1 MNIEQNLSVHSYYY
15 AFQHDCPTFFG
26 RFPIKSISLDD
37 IYGLAM
43 LENTRIVLVNTSH
56 PGNIGAAA
64 RAMKN
69 MGLSRLYL
77 VAPKEYPSYEAY
89 SRAVGA
95 NDVLA
100 NAVITE
106 TLADALNGCVWV
118 AGTSARE
125 RMVQWPLYEPR
136 ECAGICRDNSV
147 QGDVA
152 IVFGRERSGLTNE
165 ELEMCNGLVHI
176 PTNPE
181 YSSLNV
187 AAAVQVLCYEIR
199 MAFLSNQ
206 DVVVEKSKMSRE
218 DMPATTDQLEG
229 MYQHM
234 YQMMED
240 IQFFSSSNPEVIM
253 RRLKSL
259 FNRAQTSKRE
269 VAILRGIFSAA
280 QGKKSAR

>member
-1 MNIEQNLSVHSYYY
+1 
-15 AFQHDCPTFFG
+15 
-26 RFPIKSISLDD
+26 
-37 IYGLAM
+37 M

-56 PGNIGAAA
+56 PGNIGATA

-77 VAPKEYPSYEAY
+77 VDPKEHPTYEAY
-89 SRAVGA
+89 SRAAGA
-95 NDVLA
+95 DDVLGD
-100 NAVITE
+100 AVVTE
-106 TLADALNGCVWV
+106 SLADALNGCVWV

-125 RMVQWPLYEPR
+125 RAVQWPVYDPR
-136 ECAGICRDNSV
+136 GCADLCLEQSL

-152 IVFGRERSGLTNE
+152 IVFGRERTGLTNE
-165 ELEMCNGLVHI
+165 ELELCNGLVHI

-181 YSSLNV
+181 YNSLNV
-187 AAAVQVLCYEIR
+187 AAAVQVLCYELR
-199 MAFLSNQ
+199 TSFLASTAAAS
-206 DVVVEKSKMSRE
+206 EKPKTQKE

-234 YQMMED
+234 YQMLED
-240 IQFFSSSNPEVIM
+240 IRFFGTTNPEVIM

-259 FNRAQTSKRE
+259 FNRARVSRRE

-280 QGKKSAR
+280 QGKKSGRTK

>member
-1 MNIEQNLSVHSYYY
+1 
-15 AFQHDCPTFFG
+15 
-26 RFPIKSISLDD
+26 
-37 IYGLAM
+37 M

-77 VAPKEYPSYEAY
+77 VSPKEHPTYEAY
-89 SRAVGA
+89 SRAAGA
-95 NDVLA
+95 NDVLGD
-100 NAVITE
+100 AVVTDS
-106 TLADALNGCVWV
+106 LAEALKGCVWV

-125 RMVQWPLYEPR
+125 RAVHWSLYDPR
-136 ECAGICRDNSV
+136 ECAGQCIEKSQ
-147 QGDVA
+147 QGDIA
-152 IVFGRERSGLTNE
+152 IVFGRERTGLTNE

-176 PTNPE
+176 PTSPSYN
-181 YSSLNV
+181 SLNV

-199 MAFLSNQ
+199 MAFLSASPAALI
-206 DVVVEKSKMSRE
+206 KSKTSKE
-218 DMPATTDQLEG
+218 DMPATSDQLEG

-240 IQFFSSSNPEVIM
+240 IRFFGRTNPEVIM

-259 FNRAQTSKRE
+259 FNRAQITRRE

-280 QGKKSAR
+280 QGKKSARD

>member
-1 MNIEQNLSVHSYYY
+1 
-15 AFQHDCPTFFG
+15 
-26 RFPIKSISLDD
+26 
-37 IYGLAM
+37 M
-43 LENTRIVLVNTSH
+43 LENIRIILVNTSH

-77 VAPKEYPSYEAY
+77 VAPKEHPTFEAY
-89 SRAVGA
+89 SRAAGA
-95 NDVLA
+95 DDVLGD
-100 NAVITE
+100 AVVTDS
-106 TLADALNGCVWV
+106 LADALNGCVWV

-125 RMVQWPLYEPR
+125 RAVQWPVYDPR
-136 ECAGICRDNSV
+136 ECAGQCIEKSQ
-147 QGDVA
+147 QGDIA

-165 ELEMCNGLVHI
+165 EVEMCNGLVHI

-181 YSSLNV
+181 YNSLNV
-187 AAAVQVLCYEIR
+187 AAAVQVLSYEIR
-199 MAFLSNQ
+199 MALLSASSATSLKPKTQ
-206 DVVVEKSKMSRE
+206 KE
-218 DMPATTDQLEG
+218 DIPATTDQLEG

-240 IQFFSSSNPEVIM
+240 IQFFGTTNPEVIM

-259 FNRAQTSKRE
+259 FNRAQISRRE

-280 QGKKSAR
+280 QQKKSGQANSS

>member
-1 MNIEQNLSVHSYYY
+1 
-15 AFQHDCPTFFG
+15 
-26 RFPIKSISLDD
+26 
-37 IYGLAM
+37 M
-43 LENTRIVLVNTSH
+43 LEKIRIVLVNTSH

-77 VAPKEYPSYEAY
+77 VDPEEHPTYESY
-89 SRAVGA
+89 SRAAGA
-95 NDVLA
+95 DDVLA
-100 NAVITE
+100 NAVIVDA
-106 TLADALNGCVWV
+106 LADALQDCIWV

-125 RMVQWPLYEPR
+125 RAVQWPLYDPR
-136 ECAGICRDNSV
+136 GCAGVCHEHSAH
-147 QGDVA
+147 GDVA
-152 IVFGRERSGLTNE
+152 IVFGRERTGLTNE

-176 PTNPE
+176 PANPE
-181 YSSLNV
+181 YSSLNI
-187 AAAVQVLCYEIR
+187 AAAVQVLCYELR
-199 MAFLSNQ
+199 MVLLSTPNLA
-206 DVVVEKSKMSRE
+206 VEKAKKQKE

-240 IQFFSSSNPEVIM
+240 INFFGKTNPEVIM

-259 FNRAQTSKRE
+259 YNRAQTTKRE

-280 QGKKSAR
+280 QGKKAAGPKPP

>member
-1 MNIEQNLSVHSYYY
+1 
-15 AFQHDCPTFFG
+15 
-26 RFPIKSISLDD
+26 
-37 IYGLAM
+37 M
-43 LENTRIVLVNTSH
+43 LENIRIVLVNTSH

-77 VAPKEYPSYEAY
+77 VDPKEHPTYEAF
-89 SRAVGA
+89 SRAAGA
-95 NDVLA
+95 DDVLGD
-100 NAVITE
+100 AVVTDS
-106 TLADALNGCVWV
+106 LADALKGCVWV

-125 RMVQWPLYEPR
+125 RTVQWSLYNPR
-136 ECAGICRDNSV
+136 DCADLCLEQSG

-152 IVFGRERSGLTNE
+152 IVFGRERTGLTNE

-181 YSSLNV
+181 YNSLNV
-187 AAAVQVLCYEIR
+187 AAAVQVLCYEVR
-199 MAFLSNQ
+199 TAFLSNLDSGGVKTKTQ
-206 DVVVEKSKMSRE
+206 KE

-240 IQFFSSSNPEVIM
+240 ISFFGKTNPEVIM

-259 FNRAQTSKRE
+259 FNRAQTTKRE

-280 QGKKSAR
+280 QGKKAAR

>member
-1 MNIEQNLSVHSYYY
+1 
-15 AFQHDCPTFFG
+15 
-26 RFPIKSISLDD
+26 
-37 IYGLAM
+37 M

-64 RAMKN
+64 RAIKN

-77 VAPKEYPSYEAY
+77 VDPKEHPTFESF
-89 SRAVGA
+89 SRAAGA
-95 NDVLA
+95 DDVLG
-100 NAVITE
+100 NAVITDS
-106 TLADALNGCVWV
+106 LAEALKGCVWV

-125 RMVQWPLYEPR
+125 RMVQWPTFEPR
-136 ECAGICRDNSV
+136 ECAGICRDKSK

-152 IVFGRERSGLTNE
+152 IVFGRERTGLTNE
-165 ELEMCNGLVHI
+165 ELEMCNALVHI
-176 PTNPE
+176 PTNAE

-187 AAAVQVLCYEIR
+187 AAAVQVLCYEVR
-199 MAFLSNQ
+199 MAFLSCQ
-206 DVVVEKSKMSRE
+206 DVAAEKTRTAKE

-234 YQMMED
+234 YQMMQD
-240 IQFFSSSNPEVIM
+240 IKFFGGSNPEVIM

-259 FNRAQTSKRE
+259 FNRAQTTKRE

-280 QGKKSAR
+280 QGNKSARNRQE

>member
-1 MNIEQNLSVHSYYY
+1 
-15 AFQHDCPTFFG
+15 
-26 RFPIKSISLDD
+26 
-37 IYGLAM
+37 M
-43 LENTRIVLVNTSH
+43 LENTRIVMVKTSH

-77 VAPKEYPSYEAY
+77 VEPKEHPTFESF
-89 SRAVGA
+89 SRAAGA
-95 NDVLA
+95 DDVLG
-100 NAVITE
+100 NAVITD
-106 TLADALNGCVWV
+106 TLAEALKGCVWV

-125 RMVQWPLYEPR
+125 RMVQWPTYDPH
-136 ECAGICRDNSV
+136 ECAGICRDKSE

-152 IVFGRERSGLTNE
+152 IVFGRERTGLTNE
-165 ELEMCNGLVHI
+165 ELEMCNALVHI
-176 PTNPE
+176 PTNAK

-187 AAAVQVLCYEIR
+187 AAAVQVLCYEVR
-199 MAFLSNQ
+199 MAFLSYQ
-206 DVVVEKSKMSRE
+206 DVAAEKTRTARE
-218 DMPATTDQLEG
+218 DMPATSDQLEG

-240 IQFFSSSNPEVIM
+240 IKFFSGSNPEVIM

-259 FNRAQTSKRE
+259 FNRAQTTRRE

-280 QGKKSAR
+280 QGKSQRTTGKNKHTAP

>member
-1 MNIEQNLSVHSYYY
+1 MKSKRLS
-15 AFQHDCPTFFG
+15 
-26 RFPIKSISLDD
+26 
-37 IYGLAM
+37 M

-77 VAPKEYPSYEAY
+77 VDPKERPTFESY
-89 SRAVGA
+89 SRAAGA
-95 NDVLA
+95 DDVLG
-100 NAVITE
+100 NAVITGS
-106 TLADALNGCVWV
+106 LAEALKGCVWV

-125 RMVQWPLYEPR
+125 RMVQWPTYGPR
-136 ECAGICRDNSV
+136 ECAAICRDQSV

-152 IVFGRERSGLTNE
+152 IVFGRERTGLTNE

-176 PTNPE
+176 PTNAD

-187 AAAVQVLCYEIR
+187 AAAVQVLCYEVR
-199 MAFLSNQ
+199 MAFLSHP
-206 DVVVEKSKMSRE
+206 DVAAEKTRMAKE

-240 IQFFSSSNPEVIM
+240 IKFFGGSNPEVIM
-253 RRLKSL
+253 RRLKGL
-259 FNRAQTSKRE
+259 FNRAQTTKRE

-280 QGKKSAR
+280 QGKKKQR

>member
-1 MNIEQNLSVHSYYY
+1 
-15 AFQHDCPTFFG
+15 
-26 RFPIKSISLDD
+26 
-37 IYGLAM
+37 M
-43 LENTRIVLVNTSH
+43 LENTRIILVNISH

-69 MGLSRLYL
+69 MGLTRLYL
-77 VAPKEYPSYEAY
+77 VEPKEHPSYEAY
-89 SRAVGA
+89 SRAAGA
-95 NDVLA
+95 DDVLG
-100 NAVITE
+100 NAVITGSLSE
-106 TLADALNGCVWV
+106 ALRGCVWV

-125 RMVQWPLYEPR
+125 RAVRWPQLDPR
-136 ECAGICRDNSV
+136 QCADVCVEQSA

-152 IVFGRERSGLTNE
+152 IVFGRERTGLTNE
-165 ELEMCNGLVHI
+165 ELELCNGLVHI

-181 YSSLNV
+181 YNSLNV
-187 AAAVQVLCYEIR
+187 AAAVQVLCYELR
-199 MAFLSNQ
+199 MALLSQANTTG
-206 DVVVEKSKMSRE
+206 VTTRAAKE

-240 IQFFSSSNPEVIM
+240 IRFFGKTNPEVIM

-259 FNRAQTSKRE
+259 FNRAHTTKRE

-280 QGKKSAR
+280 QGKKSSVQNGSS

>member
-1 MNIEQNLSVHSYYY
+1 
-15 AFQHDCPTFFG
+15 
-26 RFPIKSISLDD
+26 
-37 IYGLAM
+37 M

-77 VAPKEYPSYEAY
+77 VDPKERPGFEAY
-89 SRAVGA
+89 SRAAGA
-95 NDVLA
+95 DDVLG
-100 NAVITE
+100 NAVITD
-106 TLADALNGCVWV
+106 TLIDALKGCVWV

-125 RMVQWPLYEPR
+125 RSVHWPLYAPR
-136 ECAGICRDNSV
+136 QCAGICLEQSA

-152 IVFGRERSGLTNE
+152 IVFGRERTGLTNQ
-165 ELEMCNGLVHI
+165 ELELCNGLIHI

-181 YSSLNV
+181 YNSLNV
-187 AAAVQVLCYEIR
+187 AAAVQVLCYEVR
-199 MAFLSNQ
+199 MALLSNQ
-206 DVVVEKSKMSRE
+206 DVNGVRTKPQKE

-240 IQFFSSSNPEVIM
+240 IRFFGKTNPEVIM

-259 FNRAQTSKRE
+259 FNRAQTTKRE

-280 QGKKSAR
+280 QGKKAARPK

>member
-1 MNIEQNLSVHSYYY
+1 
-15 AFQHDCPTFFG
+15 
-26 RFPIKSISLDD
+26 
-37 IYGLAM
+37 M
-43 LENTRIVLVNTSH
+43 LENIRIVLVNTSH

-77 VAPKEYPSYEAY
+77 VDPKQHPTFESY
-89 SRAVGA
+89 SRAAGA
-95 NDVLA
+95 DDVLG
-100 NAVITE
+100 NAVITASL
-106 TLADALNGCVWV
+106 TDALSGCVWV

-125 RMVQWPLYEPR
+125 RAVQWPLYDPR
-136 ECAGICRDNSV
+136 ECAGLCLDQAV
-147 QGDVA
+147 QGDIA
-152 IVFGRERSGLTNE
+152 IVFGRERTGLTNE

-181 YSSLNV
+181 YNSLNV
-187 AAAVQVLCYEIR
+187 SAAVQVLCYEMR
-199 MAFLSNQ
+199 MALLSNTG
-206 DVVVEKSKMSRE
+206 VAVEKTRTQKE
-218 DMPATTDQLEG
+218 DRPATTDQLEG

-240 IQFFSSSNPEVIM
+240 INFFGKTNPEVIM

-259 FNRAQTSKRE
+259 YNRAQTTKRE

-280 QGKKSAR
+280 QGKKSAH